1 MTEAVL
7 HLGEEDE
14 ASGNRNVVLILRLV
28 LDRHAHFYRGEFFT
42 TEGTRLGHFV
52 NIEGLAEAIHL
63 WLKQQLDVAS

>member
-7 HLGEEDE
+7 DLGEEDK

-28 LDRHAHFYRGEFFT
+28 LDRHAHLYRGELFT
-42 TEGTRLGHFV
+42 IEGTRLGHFV
-52 NIEGLAEAIHL
+52 NSEGLVEAIHL